1 MNVLRTLFVT
11 LSFIMASS
19 LLQAADIRPHNPQEG
34 YGAAGYDVISYQTE
48 QKARPGKK
56 EYKASHEGVTYLFS
70 SAANL
75 AAFQKEPAKYTPA
88 YGGWCAYAM
97 ADGEEVEV
105 DPETFK
111 IIDGRL
117 YLFYN
122 GIWGNTLKKWNK
134 DEVSFKSKA
143 DKVWTSRK

>member
-1 MNVLRTLFVT
+1 MNALRILFVT
-11 LSFIMASS
+11 LSFCMGLS
-19 LLQAADIRPHNPQEG
+19 LVQAAEIRPYNPQGG

-56 EYKASHEGVTYLFS
+56 EYKASHGGVTYLFS
-70 SAANL
+70 SSENL
-75 AAFQKEPAKYTPA
+75 ALFQKTPEKYLPA

-97 ADGEEVEV
+97 ADAEEVEV

-111 IIDGRL
+111 VIDGRL

-134 DEVSFKSKA
+134 DEATLKSKA
-143 DKVWTSRK
+143 DKVWASRK

>member
-11 LSFIMASS
+11 LSFLIGSS
-19 LLQAADIRPHNPQEG
+19 LLQAADIRPHNPQGG

-70 SAANL
+70 NAANL
-75 AAFQKEPAKYTPA
+75 ATFQEAPAKYAPA

-111 IIDGRL
+111 VIDGRL

-134 DEVSFKSKA
+134 DEASLKSKA

>member
-1 MNVLRTLFVT
+1 MNVLKSLFVT
-11 LSFIMASS
+11 LSFLIGSS
-19 LLQAADIRPHNPQEG
+19 LLQAADIRPYNPQGG

-56 EYKASHEGVTYLFS
+56 EYKAAHDGVTYLFS
-70 SAANL
+70 SNENL
-75 AAFQKEPAKYTPA
+75 AIFQENPAKYVPA
-88 YGGWCAYAM
+88 YGGWCAYAI
-97 ADGEEVEV
+97 ADAEEVEI

-111 IIDGRL
+111 VIDGRV

-134 DEVSFKSKA
+134 DEASLKSKA
-143 DKVWTSRK
+143 DKVWNSRQ